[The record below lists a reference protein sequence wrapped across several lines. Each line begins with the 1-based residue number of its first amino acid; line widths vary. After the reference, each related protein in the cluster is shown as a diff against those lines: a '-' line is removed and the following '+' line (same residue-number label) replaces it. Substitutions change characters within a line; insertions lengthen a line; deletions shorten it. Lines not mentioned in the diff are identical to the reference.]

1 MWQDLFTVEIP
12 VLEKILRTIAVY
24 LLVMIIFRIIGKR
37 AISAMTT
44 VDFVLLLLLSNV
56 VQNAIIGA
64 DNSLWGG
71 TIGAVTLVAASAGFD
86 WLALHN
92 SAASRVLVG
101 RPTTVIKDGKVDP
114 VALAKIGL
122 REAQLEILV
131 HEQDGDDLSQID
143 LAFMEPDGHVVVRLK
158 KEEQTASRADIA
170 ALNARLDRIEALLR
184 TR

>member
-37 AISAMTT
+37 AIAAMTT
-44 VDFVLLLLLSNV
+44 TDFVLLLLLSNV

-71 TIGAVTLVAASAGFD
+71 TIGAVTLVAASVGFD
-86 WLALHN
+86 WLALH
-92 SAASRVLVG
+92 SDAARRVLAG
-101 RPTTVIKDGKVDP
+101 RPTTVIRDGKVDRP
-114 VALAKIGL
+114 ALAKLGL
-122 REAQLEILV
+122 REAQLEVLV
-131 HEQDGDDLSQID
+131 HEQDGDDVSQID
-143 LAFMEPDGHVVVRLK
+143 VAFMEPDGHVVVRLK

-184 TR
+184 AR